1 VSKPFHERDLV
12 RVLSL
17 FRTRVWIYFIAA
29 LTNALVIGFSFNMV
43 LAFIKMDVM
52 DAAVSGDR
60 AFLMRAVILA
70 VVTFLTGLPMLIGA
84 RYVIALLEKTALAE
98 TRIRVFRQIV
108 DLPIWKFDQ
117 QHSGDLVSRCTNDL
131 DTLGSIFTRLVP
143 NLLIGL
149 VLGLVGTIS
158 IFVLNWQMGVLALVL
173 GLLTTLVSTS
183 LSKPL
188 RLKSTAIQEALSKL
202 TQHSSDILQSL
213 PVTKMFHLEDT
224 THQLYRQAN
233 QKAAS
238 ATIDHAGT
246 QAIYDAL
253 NTLISWI
260 RTIGTLALG
269 LYLLED
275 ELVGIG
281 AIVAAIHL
289 QSNASFLFTNL
300 GDFVTNIQS
309 SLAGSSR
316 VLELV
321 SWPKERMLP
330 RGLPAGDVTLLH
342 TDVVIDMRD
351 LCFDYASADQRS
363 ETDLKVNVLEEISL
377 SVEKGQFA
385 ALVGP
390 SGGGKSTLLK
400 ILMGLYPVGEGML
413 TVNGKP
419 LSTYP
424 LEALRDLMAYVP
436 QDAYLFDGTIEENIR
451 YGKPGASKEAV
462 IAAAKSAHAHDFI
475 AEQPDGYG
483 TLVGERGAKLS
494 GGQRQRIAIAR
505 ALLKDAPLL
514 LLDEATS
521 ALDSESEAVV
531 QKALDTLMAGRTTIA
546 IAHRLSTIQHADTVY
561 VIQSGRLVE
570 EGTHDSL
577 LAQGGVYHELFT
589 LQGVGAS

>member
-29 LTNALVIGFSFNMV
+29 LTNAVVIGFSFNMV

-131 DTLGSIFTRLVP
+131 NTLGSIFTRLVP

-330 RGLPAGDVTLLH
+330 RGLPAGDVALLH

-351 LCFDYASADQRS
+351 LCFDYASADPRS

-390 SGGGKSTLLK
+390 SGGGKSSLLK